1 MSLNIRFRHKRN
13 EAKNICPR
21 LDNVKTRRIS
31 NNILEKNCYISVILN
46 KYWQIVLGTNKYL

>member
-21 LDNVKTRRIS
+21 LDNVKTRLTS
-31 NNILEKNCYISVILN
+31 NNMPSKIIVTFHLYKI
-46 KYWQIVLGTNKYL
+46 KYWRDMSNLKL